1 MHRGLTKKRAEAPEE
16 IVNLSRRF
24 RPILA
29 AGLTAVLMTGCSIFN
44 PKHPVELSPAQVIPI
59 PSAELQAPRN
69 ALPVA
74 MTRPRDL
81 RSGQEVHRT
90 YDVPLFPIPIAITH
104 SFLAE
109 GDAGVWVG
117 NGLSSGLENAG
128 YRIEHVEK
136 AADAKTPVVVSL
148 DVTSLEAKAASHWF
162 SIGCTGMIA
171 AQIKIAKSGQPVFDR
186 AYDAQAE
193 EPGTCPASASK
204 ALTKALEKLLDQ
216 AVPQVAASLSV
227 AALPA
232 GGEAAALR

>member
-1 MHRGLTKKRAEAPEE
+1 ME
-16 IVNLSRRF
+16 LSCRF
-24 RPILA
+24 GSILA
-29 AGLTAVLMTGCSIFN
+29 EGLAILLMTGCSILN
-44 PKHPVELSPAQVIPI
+44 PKHPVELAPAQLIPI
-59 PSAELQAPRN
+59 PTANVQAPKN

-81 RSGQEVHRT
+81 RSGQEVNRI
-90 YDVPLFPIPIAITH
+90 YDISLFPIVITH
-104 SFLAE
+104 SFLTE

-148 DVTSLEAKAASHWF
+148 DVTSLEAKMASHWF
-162 SIGCTGMIA
+162 IAGCTGAIA
-171 AQIKIAKSGQPVFDR
+171 ATITIAKSGQPVFDR

-193 EPGTCPASASK
+193 ESGPCPTSASA
-204 ALTKALEKLLDQ
+204 ALTKALEKMLEQ

-227 AALPA
+227 ATLPPE
-232 GGEAAALR
+232 GEAAALR